1 MLHRAFRI
9 LGAALL
15 LAGGALVAP
24 VTPPAHAANTAADV
38 CQRWVCDRAD
48 ISEGVS
54 TGNVSTCDQG
64 DLLPPGRPNS
74 LKLVNL
80 YRYLAGTTQVTEDPN
95 FDTMAQAC
103 AIIQAANP
111 ITHTPTTS
119 SACYNATGASASN
132 MSSICSGQSVGCID
146 LYMNDANGGGPGFG
160 HRQWMFA
167 NSLGPVGFGSVGSGR
182 SGTGSCF
189 YQTGGKGKANIPYV
203 AWPPG
208 GPIPLAAITTTNV
221 DKAGWSIQSDTIS
234 MPTSVTAT
242 VVDGTMS
249 MPVTVTGGLP
259 QYGARYVMSILPMG
273 WTEQAGHSYTVTVS
287 GAGMPITYTVDVQ
300 ACTGVTTSNC
310 QTDGGASG
318 AAGTSGGT
326 GTAGTTGG
334 AGTAGTSGSAG
345 TAGTAGTTGTAGR
358 SGTGTAGRG
367 GSGGSSGTSGV
378 AGTVGTSGTAGTSGS
393 AGTTGSGAGTAG
405 VSGGT
410 TGTGTT
416 TGAAGTTGSSGT
428 TGQHNAASGGCACGV
443 AGDGAGVLGGAW
455 ALLLVA
461 ALAPRRRRTTGHT
474 QS

>member
-1 MLHRAFRI
+1 MLRHCGIAI
-9 LGAALL
+9 GGSALL
-15 LAGGALVAP
+15 LAAGG
-24 VTPPAHAANTAADV
+24 TAHSANSAADV

-48 ISEGVS
+48 ISEGMS

-167 NSLGPVGFGSVGSGR
+167 NSLGPVGFGSVGTGR

-234 MPTSVTAT
+234 MPTTVTAT
-242 VVDGTMS
+242 VVDGTTN

-259 QYGARYVMSILPMG
+259 QYGAKYVMSILPMG

-287 GAGMPITYTVDVQ
+287 GAGMPITYTIEVD
-300 ACTGVTTSNC
+300 ACTGVTTANC
-310 QTDGGASG
+310 SATSG
-318 AAGTSGGT
+318 AAGTGG
-326 GTAGTTGG
+326 
-334 AGTAGTSGSAG
+334 
-345 TAGTAGTTGTAGR
+345 
-358 SGTGTAGRG
+358 
-367 GSGGSSGTSGV
+367 
-378 AGTVGTSGTAGTSGS
+378 
-393 AGTTGSGAGTAG
+393 
-405 VSGGT
+405 
-410 TGTGTT
+410 
-416 TGAAGTTGSSGT
+416 GAAGTTGSSGGAGT
-428 TGQHNAASGGCACGV
+428 TGATGAAGTTGAAGRGGGAGTRGTAGTSGAAGSGAAGTTGGGVAGVSGGSAGTGGPAVAGTSGGAAGVSGGTAGVSGAAGTGVTAGAAGSTGEHGAASGGCACGI
-443 AGDGAGVLGGAW
+443 AGGSFGEGAW
-455 ALLLVA
+455 ALLIVA
-461 ALAPRRRRTTGHT
+461 ALLGRRRPSARAHLMK
-474 QS
+474 